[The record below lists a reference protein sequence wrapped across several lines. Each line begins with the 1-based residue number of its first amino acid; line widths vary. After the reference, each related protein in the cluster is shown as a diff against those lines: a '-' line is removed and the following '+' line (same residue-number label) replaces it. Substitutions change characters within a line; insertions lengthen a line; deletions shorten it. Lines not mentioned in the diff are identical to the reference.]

1 MILIL
6 ISAKCGSGRTCMY
19 KCGVLRSQKK
29 EGDLLEMEL
38 QVSVSHPT
46 WVLETKLGSLARA
59 TSTLSC

>member
-1 MILIL
+1 
-6 ISAKCGSGRTCMY
+6 MY